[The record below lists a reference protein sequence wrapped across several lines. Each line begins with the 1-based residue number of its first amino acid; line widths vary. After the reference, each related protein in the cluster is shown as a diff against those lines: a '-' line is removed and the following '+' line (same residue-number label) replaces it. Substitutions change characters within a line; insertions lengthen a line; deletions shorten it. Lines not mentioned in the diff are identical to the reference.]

1 MKRIGII
8 FHPLNEAAGNLAR
21 ELEQFLGARGI
32 STWLCSAWEVDTAR
46 ACVDGTDL
54 VLSIGGDGTIL
65 RAAQA
70 ILPRQVPITGIN
82 LGNLGFMTE
91 LTVGEAQ
98 DKLSALLAGEGW
110 LDERSL
116 LEAELPVV
124 GESAGAKIFYAL
136 NDVVIAHG
144 EIARVIRVETS
155 VDGELLTTY
164 KADGVIVSTATGS
177 TGYALAASGPILH
190 PQAKEML
197 LLPIVPHLSASYKL
211 VLPSP
216 STIELRISTPHSA
229 ALTVDGHIVTPL
241 SDGTVVTVRHSSN
254 TVRFLRIHSDTSFFG
269 SLEKRLRGKQG

>member
-8 FHPLNEAAGNLAR
+8 FHPLNEAAGSLAR
-21 ELEQFLGARGI
+21 ELEKFLGARGV
-32 STWLCSAWEVDTAR
+32 STWLCSAWEGDTAR
-46 ACVDGTDL
+46 ASVDGTDL

-70 ILPRQVPITGIN
+70 ILPRQVPIIGIN

-91 LTVGEAQ
+91 LTVDEAQ

-116 LEAELPVV
+116 LEAELPAV
-124 GESAGAKIFYAL
+124 GESAGEKIFYAL

-144 EIARVIRVETS
+144 EIARVIRIETS

-211 VLPSP
+211 VLPST
-216 STIELRISTPHSA
+216 STIELRLSTPHSA

-241 SDGTVVTVRHSSN
+241 SDGTVVTVRRSSN
-254 TVRFLRIHSDTSFFG
+254 TVRFLRIHRETSFFG

>member
-1 MKRIGII
+1 MKRVGII

-21 ELEQFLGARGI
+21 ELEQFIDARGI
-32 STWLCSAWEVDTAR
+32 SAWLCSAWEGDTAR

-70 ILPRQVPITGIN
+70 ILPKPVPITGIN

-91 LTVGEAQ
+91 LTVDEAR
-98 DKLSALLAGEGW
+98 DKLAALLAGEGW

-116 LEAELPVV
+116 LEVEFAAA
-124 GESAGAKIFYAL
+124 GESAVPHTFYAL
-136 NDVVIAHG
+136 NDMVIAHG
-144 EIARVIRVETS
+144 EVARLIRVEAS
-155 VDGELLTTY
+155 VDGQLLTTY

-177 TGYALAASGPILH
+177 TGYALAAGGPILH

-211 VLPSP
+211 VLPP
-216 STIELRISTPHSA
+216 TSTIELRVSTLHSA
-229 ALTVDGHIVTPL
+229 ALTVDGHIVMPL
-241 SDGTVVTVRHSSN
+241 SDGTVVTIKHSPN

-269 SLEKRLRGKQG
+269 SLERRLKGKQG

>member
-8 FHPLNEAAGNLAR
+8 FHPLNESAGNLAR
-21 ELEQFLGARGI
+21 ELEQFLGAQGV
-32 STWLCSAWEVDTAR
+32 SVWLCSAWEGDTAR
-46 ACVDGTDL
+46 IQVDGTDL
-54 VLSIGGDGTIL
+54 MLSVGGDGTIL

-70 ILPRQVPITGIN
+70 VLPRSVPITGIN

-91 LTVGEAQ
+91 LTVDEAR
-98 DKLSALLAGEGW
+98 DKLAALLAGEGW

-116 LEAELPVV
+116 LEVELPAA
-124 GESAGAKIFYAL
+124 GESAEPQKFYAL
-136 NDVVIAHG
+136 NDMVIAHG
-144 EIARVIRVETS
+144 EVARLIRIEAS
-155 VDGELLTTY
+155 VDGQLLTTY

-177 TGYALAASGPILH
+177 TGYALAAGGPILH

-211 VLPSP
+211 VLPP
-216 STIELRISTPHSA
+216 TSTIELRVSTLHSA

-241 SDGTVVTVRHSSN
+241 SDGTVVTIKHSPN

-269 SLEKRLRGKQG
+269 SLERRLKGKQG

>member
-8 FHPLNEAAGNLAR
+8 FHPLNESAGNLAR
-21 ELEQFLGARGI
+21 ELEQFLGAQGV
-32 STWLCSAWEVDTAR
+32 SVWLCSAWEGDTAR
-46 ACVDGTDL
+46 IQVDGTDL
-54 VLSIGGDGTIL
+54 MLSVGGDGTIL

-70 ILPRQVPITGIN
+70 VLPRPVPITGIN

-91 LTVGEAQ
+91 LTVDEAR
-98 DKLSALLAGEGW
+98 DKLAALLAGEGW

-116 LEAELPVV
+116 LEAELPAA
-124 GESAGAKIFYAL
+124 GESAGPQKFYAL
-136 NDVVIAHG
+136 NDMVIAHG
-144 EIARVIRVETS
+144 EVARLIRVEAS
-155 VDGELLTTY
+155 VDGQLLTTY

-177 TGYALAASGPILH
+177 TGYALAAGGPILH

-211 VLPSP
+211 VLPP
-216 STIELRISTPHSA
+216 TSTIELRVSTLHSA

-241 SDGTVVTVRHSSN
+241 SDGTVVTIKHSPN

-269 SLEKRLRGKQG
+269 SLERRLKGKQG

>member
-1 MKRIGII
+1 MKKIGII
-8 FHPLNEAAGNLAR
+8 FHPLKEAAGILTR
-21 ELEQFLGARGI
+21 ELEQFLGTRGV
-32 STWLCSAWEVDTAR
+32 SAWLCSAWEGETAR
-46 ACVDGTDL
+46 AQVDDTDL

-70 ILPRQVPITGIN
+70 ILPRSVPITGIN

-91 LTVGEAQ
+91 LSVDEAR

-116 LEAELPVV
+116 LEVTLPATV
-124 GESAGAKIFYAL
+124 ESPAPRTFHAL
-136 NDVVIAHG
+136 NDAVIAHG
-144 EIARVIRVETS
+144 EVARVIRVEAS

-177 TGYALAASGPILH
+177 TGYSLAAGGPILH

-211 VLPSP
+211 VLPP
-216 STIELRISTPHSA
+216 ASTIELRVSTLHTA
-229 ALTVDGHIVTPL
+229 MLTVDGHISTPL
-241 SDGTVVTVRHSSN
+241 PSGTTVTAKRSEN
-254 TVRFLRIHSDTSFFG
+254 TVRFLRIHPDTSPWG
-269 SLEKRLRGKQG
+269 SLEKRLKGKQG